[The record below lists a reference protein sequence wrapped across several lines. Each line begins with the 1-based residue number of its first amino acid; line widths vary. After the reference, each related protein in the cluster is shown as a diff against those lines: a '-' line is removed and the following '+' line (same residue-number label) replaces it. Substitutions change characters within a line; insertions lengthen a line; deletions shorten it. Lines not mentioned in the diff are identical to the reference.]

1 MKKDTWSVVVIM
13 TDIGSKS
20 DLLLRMSR
28 DLLDLLGN
36 KKTASLVRIKEEK
49 QSVHEHA
56 ILLKQKVIDI
66 SLKIQQQIA
75 RK

>member
-1 MKKDTWSVVVIM
+1 LKKDTWSVVVIM

-49 QSVHEHA
+49 QSVREHA